1 MKKRIRLAAILILNG
16 LSLTGGPSYAA
27 EFEVLDRFSVD
38 GYTVLRGSADIPGGS
53 FAVGGSAFVVKNGNI
68 GIGTTAP
75 ISPLHVHN
83 AGADTSSYAR
93 FTNESTGAG
102 AGNGFLIGVDAT
114 NEYRMHGNGNTP
126 LKIFTNNLERV
137 RVDGSGNVSMGTAG
151 SITGGRIFWVYNGD
165 TGAGSFVQSYIDTD
179 AGYLTQMV
187 GSIANGGMARVYSGA
202 TGGLYIY
209 TAGATQLQFG
219 VNSAEVMRIS
229 AAGNVG
235 IGTAAPGEKL
245 TIAGAG
251 TTYVAGITTDGASQ
265 RGLVVRNSQ
274 TATTSGGTGPAIIL
288 QNTSGTAN
296 NFAALAFAGTGGT
309 IGYISGQI
317 TDHTNAYGNL
327 VFTTRGADGWSD
339 RMTVSSAGNVS
350 IGTLDS
356 NAKLEIAGMG
366 AANATAIRI
375 DSQDTY
381 KRDILF
387 TEFNTTAYGG
397 IIRYDSGGDIF
408 QLLTLENSVEKPGVA
423 IARATGNVG
432 IGTTAPGQ
440 KLSVAGTIEST
451 SGGVKFPDGSIQAAS
466 AIFTKSFTS
475 AELTKVDGG
484 AQTVAHG
491 LGGVP
496 ILISGQAKCVVADAG
511 YSVGDIVNYDFGADK
526 DGARGT
532 SIVLDATN
540 ITIRFHSGGTLIPHK
555 TSTTNSGMTSASWR
569 YIIRAFR

>member
-151 SITGGRIFWVYNGD
+151 SITGGRIFRVYNGD